1 MPRKKHVPPGVQAHL
16 DRIKAADTLRALDGV
31 FASIEAAKEST
42 DDRTAF
48 DASNV
53 EVWRS
58 YRARYLELA
67 GAEPPIPDDPLAPAE
82 EQGAFR
88 KAVARLEAIEKE
100 VASILWLYKNPQP
113 YHAPIVRDMEAIL
126 NGLGSS
132 SLRAAARCRAS
143 VRRSPFNLIPGG
155 KS

>member
-31 FASIEAAKEST
+31 FAFIEAVREST
-42 DDRTAF
+42 DDRAAF

-53 EVWRS
+53 EIWYS

-67 GAEPPIPDDPLAPAE
+67 GTDPPIPDDPLAPAE

-88 KAVARLEAIEKE
+88 EAVSRLWAIEKE
-100 VASILWLYKNPQP
+100 VAEILWLYKNPQP
-113 YHAPIVRDMEAIL
+113 YHTLTVREL
-126 NGLGSS
+126 ETVLKRLGTS
-132 SLRAAARCRAS
+132 SLQAAARCRARI
-143 VRRSPFNLIPGG
+143 RRSPFKLIPGG